1 MEALA
6 SASIMWGTYPV
17 YENDDNA
24 KLMGIELWDKTK
36 DIKFDAVSSFFP
48 LGNLNRRTYYSGSK
62 GTLYRFYAKDVMIW
76 GVVFYKGITDT
87 LLDGQEITLKIIVKN
102 ARDVHASNLPYKQ
115 NDFTDSDD
123 FIQSELEVTIDLTTL
138 DDSGT
143 YFFEKADKSLAM
155 LFATEVGKL
164 AVNDKN
170 NVFYS
175 RLWLLVIE
183 TNVQEWPWTLLEQ
196 V

>member
-1 MEALA
+1 MEALGA
-6 SASIMWGTYPV
+6 ASIMWGTYPV

-24 KLMGIELWDKTK
+24 KLMGVELWDKTK
-36 DIKFDAVSSFFP
+36 AIQFDAVSSFFP
-48 LGNLNRRTYYSGSK
+48 LGNLNKRTYYHPSTP
-62 GTLYRFYAKDVMIW
+62 TLYRFYAKDVMIW

-87 LLDGQEITLKIIVKN
+87 LLDGQQITLKIIVKN
-102 ARDVHASNLPYKQ
+102 ARDVDASNLPYKQ
-115 NDFTDSDD
+115 NDHTDSDD
-123 FIQSELEVTIDLTTL
+123 FITTELEVTVDLTTL

-170 NVFYS
+170 NVF
-175 RLWLLVIE
+175 
-183 TNVQEWPWTLLEQ
+183 
-196 V
+196 